1 MNTENKKN
9 KIFKTLIIVTIIII
23 TLVSVKDIYN
33 MTYGKAKNEAKLK
46 VVEVPSDYVERDSR
60 FDMIY
65 STPENIDI
73 KTFIDKDGNI
83 VEQEDSE
90 ILARTEK
97 NYIGKPIE
105 IFIGPIDMNL
115 DYIFDKPII
124 SNLFSKQLVKIF
136 QYSDD
141 ISVVNIN
148 GTYIIKEILPPKNTV
163 PRYTYYVRGEGN
175 LEGKVIAFTVANSD
189 MNREEQD
196 VMAERIVASLKFK

>member
-97 NYIGKPIE
+97 NYI
-105 IFIGPIDMNL
+105 
-115 DYIFDKPII
+115 
-124 SNLFSKQLVKIF
+124 
-136 QYSDD
+136 
-141 ISVVNIN
+141 
-148 GTYIIKEILPPKNTV
+148 
-163 PRYTYYVRGEGN
+163 
-175 LEGKVIAFTVANSD
+175 A
-189 MNREEQD
+189 
-196 VMAERIVASLKFK
+196 